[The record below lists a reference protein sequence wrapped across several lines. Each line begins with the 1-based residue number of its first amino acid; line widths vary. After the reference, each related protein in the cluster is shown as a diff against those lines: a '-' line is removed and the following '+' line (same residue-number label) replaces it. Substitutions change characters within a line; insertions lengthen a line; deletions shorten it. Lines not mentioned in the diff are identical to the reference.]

1 MKKTLLAL
9 ALLTSVAVVANEEVT
24 SSEGTAR
31 SVGFSWLSEQEVIAY
46 NALTTPEEKAEFL
59 KKARAARTV
68 ASEVATTE
76 TASN

>member
-24 SSEGTAR
+24 APEETTVR
-31 SVGFSWLSEQEVIAY
+31 SVESWLSEEEVIAY

>member
-24 SSEGTAR
+24 ASEETVR
-31 SVGFSWLSEQEVIAY
+31 SIDFSWLSEEEVIAY

-68 ASEVATTE
+68 ASEATTE